1 MKADSKYI
9 SLKSAAGL
17 YGYTRDH
24 LGLMI
29 RQGKLQGVKLGSYYV
44 TTNEWMAEYI
54 KNFADPNHP
63 TAKGKLSNRFLSKIL
78 SAPENGAPS
87 VRKKETVAAA
97 KPAATDDKQTKCD
110 IISKDGSDNDLGKK
124 ILEELIR
131 YGSFSGDCND
141 NIDGDNGNGN
151 DSGCR
156 GNDSGSIKD
165 DAGRPGT
172 FFANFSNAPYVILP
186 IRKMED
192 GEREKILRKL
202 L

>member
-1 MKADSKYI
+1 MKIDSKYI

-29 RQGKLQGVKLGSYYV
+29 RRGKLQGVKLGSYYV
-44 TTNEWMAEYI
+44 TTNEWMADYI

-78 SAPENGAPS
+78 SAPVNAAPS
-87 VRKKETVAAA
+87 VRKKGAVAAA
-97 KPAATDDKQTKCD
+97 IDDKQTKSGAR
-110 IISKDGSDNDLGKK
+110 SKNDFNNDLGKK
-124 ILEELIR
+124 ILDELTR
-131 YGSFSGDCND
+131 YGSFPGDYND
-141 NIDGDNGNGN
+141 NVGGDSGIGG
-151 DSGCR
+151 DLGCR
-156 GNDSGSIKD
+156 GNNGGPAKD
-165 DAGRPGT
+165 NAGQLGP

-202 L
+202 P